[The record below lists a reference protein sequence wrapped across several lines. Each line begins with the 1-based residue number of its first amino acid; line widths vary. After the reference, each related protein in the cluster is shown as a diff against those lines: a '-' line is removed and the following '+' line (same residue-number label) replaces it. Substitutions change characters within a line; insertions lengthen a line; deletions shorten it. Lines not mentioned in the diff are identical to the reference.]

1 MTDNRV
7 DMLVKPIPKS
17 RRSKNPD
24 EEWIELSQT
33 PTVELQRSA
42 TIKCNQR
49 QLCSKSMFFVLLYK
63 TDLKDGMREGGV
75 ETNPS
80 SMVFQRHQIKN
91 RTLRCFCL
99 LIE

>member
-1 MTDNRV
+1 MTDSSV

-42 TIKCNQR
+42 TINVTSDNYVVN
-49 QLCSKSMFFVLLYK
+49 LCFLFCCTK
-63 TDLKDGMREGGV
+63 
-75 ETNPS
+75 
-80 SMVFQRHQIKN
+80 
-91 RTLRCFCL
+91 RT
-99 LIE
+99 